1 VGGDDASGS
10 DEQDGAADSR
20 ENDRMRGLRPLEW
33 ATCDLLQAVLEDRM
47 PDDEMAMQRIVLLD
61 VSAAQLVKLGDY
73 DQQYEA
79 LFSGPQCA
87 GMRARLQSAELVIA
101 LVNDNDDAEV
111 ALGGGHWS
119 AVAWRRSSWRD
130 GMFLVEHYDPSGDVE
145 INADAAGLFGAA
157 LAERLTEL
165 CELELERTEIWRMPA
180 PMQHDP
186 CVCGLTAVA
195 YLQALVADHTAARG
209 AGLVAAALSGPPASP
224 PGVQGLSWEDTEATR
239 RAAAEAHAPL
249 LLDEIDA
256 YTERLRESCK
266 PVVGRLCSQRCEV
279 VFDVFEDGDEVFDDG
294 SGLGPRDPE
303 LEALLDA
310 CEVAATTS
318 RLLCRKTTLAVAI
331 ALCLHDRPAFLSKL
345 RELGVSHLRERQAI
359 ANAIGRGVR
368 KGLLASEQG

>member
-1 VGGDDASGS
+1 
-10 DEQDGAADSR
+10 
-20 ENDRMRGLRPLEW
+20 MRGLRPLEW

-130 GMFLVEHYDPSGDVE
+130 GVFLVEHYDPSGDVN

-209 AGLVAAALSGPPASP
+209 AGSVAAALSGPPASP
-224 PGVQGLSWEDTEATR
+224 
-239 RAAAEAHAPL
+239 PL

-256 YTERLRESCK
+256 YTERLRESRK
-266 PVVGRLCSQRCEV
+266 PVAGRLCSQRCEV

-368 KGLLASEQG
+368 KGLLLSKQG